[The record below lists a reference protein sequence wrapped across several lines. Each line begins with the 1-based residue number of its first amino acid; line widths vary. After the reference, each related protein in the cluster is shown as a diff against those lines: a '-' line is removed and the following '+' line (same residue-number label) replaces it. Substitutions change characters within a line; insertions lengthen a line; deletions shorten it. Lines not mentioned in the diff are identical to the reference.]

1 MTNRER
7 LRADLQRLGWSQ
19 QQFADWLTD
28 QGQPVAL
35 RTVQSWLS
43 EAESSRECP
52 AWPLLL
58 IEIQAVV
65 TAWRRGEIP
74 ARYAREQLE
83 ALLGKKEPA
92 EAG

>member
-19 QQFADWLTD
+19 QCLADWLTD

-43 EAESSRECP
+43 ESASARACP

-58 IEIQAVV
+58 
-65 TAWRRGEIP
+65 
-74 ARYAREQLE
+74 LH
-83 ALLGKKEPA
+83 ALGPE
-92 EAG
+92 